1 MNAVRGIDTIA
12 NTLVAE
18 AGCILGNAARRR
30 TPAGCCR

>member
-18 AGCILGNAARRR
+18 AGCILGNLPRGG